1 MSSHVYVDNNV
12 YVDNEMYKDADP
24 VQSSIK
30 SEINRY
36 LCDRFNECVSRE
48 NHNKWALVLDSKST
62 RTSNH
67 VRS

>member
-1 MSSHVYVDNNV
+1 
-12 YVDNEMYKDADP
+12 MYKDADP

-36 LCDRFNECVSRE
+36 LCDRFNECVSRGE